1 MLGAHFERFFPLSE
15 RVKKH
20 PVDVSIAR
28 SAENTVTPHG
38 SVVKTKKHRN
48 KALGES
54 PQ

>member
-1 MLGAHFERFFPLSE
+1 M
-15 RVKKH
+15 VKKH

-38 SVVKTKKHRN
+38 SVVKINKQTY

-54 PQ
+54 PQKSMFEE